1 MALRDKFF
9 SDNIKIGNMPCIA
22 FLNFGICP
30 GSLSKEGFDILF
42 RHNRFEFSSRR
53 KHNHSP
59 YPLSRIYFFFQM
71 LIALYLSVVS
81 QFYHITDEVCV
92 RRKI

>member
-30 GSLSKEGFDILF
+30 GSLSKEGFEILF
-42 RHNRFEFSSRR
+42 WHNRFEF
-53 KHNHSP
+53 
-59 YPLSRIYFFFQM
+59 FF
-71 LIALYLSVVS
+71 S
-81 QFYHITDEVCV
+81 QKAQSLPPIH
-92 RRKI
+92 

>member
-30 GSLSKEGFDILF
+30 GSLSKEGFEILSGIIG
-42 RHNRFEFSSRR
+42 SSFLLAE
-53 KHNHSP
+53 STIT
-59 YPLSRIYFFFQM
+59 PLSI
-71 LIALYLSVVS
+71 
-81 QFYHITDEVCV
+81 E
-92 RRKI
+92 

>member
-30 GSLSKEGFDILF
+30 GSLSKEGFEILLHKEMYGGNDSYILGK
-42 RHNRFEFSSRR
+42 RCGIVN
-53 KHNHSP
+53 K
-59 YPLSRIYFFFQM
+59 
-71 LIALYLSVVS
+71 
-81 QFYHITDEVCV
+81 T
-92 RRKI
+92 